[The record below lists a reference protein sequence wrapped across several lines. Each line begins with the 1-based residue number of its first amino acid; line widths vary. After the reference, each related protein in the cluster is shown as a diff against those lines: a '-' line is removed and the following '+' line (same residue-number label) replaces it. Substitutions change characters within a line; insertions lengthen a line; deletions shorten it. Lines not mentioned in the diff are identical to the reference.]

1 MPRQHCCAN
10 PTAHSPP
17 PQVVANMVGA
27 DRFRRHLDC
36 SPTPRSPPASKPAGP
51 ASSPSHA
58 ASGPV
63 DHQGDRAVAWIDN
76 NDLLTDNQKP
86 KLTQFRDAIQHD
98 LRKFIEFDG
107 IGNFR
112 AKRQPQSHVGLW
124 EIARNAIADQRD
136 LPGTQAQP
144 SHLLAWSS
152 PVAFVDHVDHLV
164 GPRIDD
170 ADLIADDEIAVGSV
184 VGEERDHLS
193 RHGEQVHRAW
203 NSVSYVIVEVDIRHS
218 CMFEVERTMQLL
230 AILRAQSAPFLRNLL
245 ATLTEGFAL
254 TGSITLLRASLIL
267 RPRLCCALALRIA
280 FLFTLPFGARLVF
293 TLALLLSR
301 PLPVLPTLWLC
312 PPVWFAP
319 LVWLRSSIG
328 FAAMSGLFGAIA
340 MLRLIAAR

>member
-10 PTAHSPP
+10 PTAPSPP

-76 NDLLTDNQKP
+76 NDLLTDNQKA
-86 KLTQFRDAIQHD
+86 KLTQFRDSIQHD
-98 LRKFIEFDG
+98 LRKFVELHG

-124 EIARNAIADQRD
+124 EVARNAIADQRD

-144 SHLLAWSS
+144 SHLSPWSS

-170 ADLIADDEIAVGSV
+170 ADLIADDEVAVAAV

-203 NSVSYVIVEVDIRHS
+203 NSVSYVIVEANIRNS
-218 CMFEVERTMQLL
+218 RMFEVEGTMQPL
-230 AILRAQSAPFLRNLL
+230 AILQAQPVSFLRDLL
-245 ATLTEGFAL
+245 AVLAEAFLL
-254 TGSITLLRASLIL
+254 TGPITLLRPSLVL
-267 RPRLCCALALRIA
+267 RPRLCRALALRIA
-280 FLFTLPFGARLVF
+280 FLFTLTFGAPPVLPP
-293 TLALLLSR
+293 LLSR
-301 PLPVLPTLWLC
+301 SLPVLCALWLC
-312 PPVWFAP
+312 PPIWFA
-319 LVWLRSSIG
+319 L
-328 FAAMSGLFGAIA
+328 A
-340 MLRLIAAR
+340 LRL